1 MRCRGEAHTTQT
13 AHRQR
18 WRAGGGFHNSA
29 AAGMCRRRLSWQ
41 GAPVHPSSALP
52 CSPHIVLPGRQVGG
66 GAPQQL
72 QIMGSLPH
80 GVSPGISL
88 SLGDDWCGQVHREH
102 WRLGLWREASPA
114 YFSAQPLGPK
124 LLTPVAEQHRSTIAL
139 AGSPSQKKVSVETS
153 GSWRPEHQF
162 QFLLIIHS
170 KCVPVTN
177 RPKLLSGSSHL
188 SSFSCARLLRMFER
202 SGCGRGNTK
211 SSMLDILIKLLT
223 LFS

>member
-1 MRCRGEAHTTQT
+1 MDPEGEEGRCKGGRHQQLKRKSTTKCRRGAHTTQT
-13 AHRQR
+13 K
-18 WRAGGGFHNSA
+18 AGSGFQNSA

-102 WRLGLWREASPA
+102 WRLGRWREASPA

-124 LLTPVAEQHRSTIAL
+124 LQTPVAQSST
-139 AGSPSQKKVSVETS
+139 GP
-153 GSWRPEHQF
+153 P
-162 QFLLIIHS
+162 
-170 KCVPVTN
+170 
-177 RPKLLSGSSHL
+177 LLSL
-188 SSFSCARLLRMFER
+188 AL
-202 SGCGRGNTK
+202 
-211 SSMLDILIKLLT
+211 
-223 LFS
+223 